1 MNRRLSKRINKKT
14 VEIFIEWL
22 KTVVD
27 ESEHEKIDPKKY
39 KEYIPDHA
47 YYWSGNTLIN
57 SIFTPRWIKKK
68 LKYMHRNSP
77 RAIEDYCLS
86 DFK

>member
-47 YYWSGNTLIN
+47 YYWSGNKNIL
-57 SIFTPRWIKKK
+57 
-68 LKYMHRNSP
+68 
-77 RAIEDYCLS
+77 
-86 DFK
+86 